1 MESSTDEP
9 SLATIGHSN
18 LTTVDF
24 LSSLTKHGI
33 DAIAD
38 VRTHPVSSYL
48 PHFNKEPLKASLQ
61 ESGFSYVFLG
71 EELGGRPT
79 GASHYDSAGFVLYDQ
94 VAKSALFQTGLRRL
108 LEGASNF
115 KIGVMC
121 SEGVPDNCHRHLL
134 IARVLDQQGISVEH
148 VLPDGSTKSASDLLA
163 EHRPLPTLF
172 GQEEQSWKSAQSALP
187 STPQKTSS
195 AS

>member
-1 MESSTDEP
+1 MNPSNSEP
-9 SLATIGHSN
+9 GLATIGHSN
-18 LTTVDF
+18 LTTAEF

-33 DAIAD
+33 TAIAD

-48 PHFNKEPLKASLQ
+48 PHFNKEVLKASLR
-61 ESGFSYVFLG
+61 ESGFNYVFLG

-79 GASHYDSAGFVLYDQ
+79 GGEYYDEDGFVLYDQ
-94 VAKSALFQTGLRRL
+94 VAKSQLFKAGLQRL

-121 SEGVPDNCHRHLL
+121 SEGIPDSCHRHLL

-148 VLPDGSTKSASDLLA
+148 ALPDGSTKSASDLLA
-163 EHRPLPTLF
+163 DHRPPPTLF

-187 STPQKTSS
+187 STQQKTSS